1 MIDVVMPK
9 MGESITEGTI
19 LEWKKKI
26 GDSIGKD
33 EPLLEISTDKV
44 DSEIPSRFILSSD
57 NGTAAKTVPTG
68 KPSAKTQALSI
79 ASQKT
84 DAQPPSSVLATAQ
97 SKPPL
102 IRGSIISSVGDF
114 SSDFS
119 FRSIGSSRQ
128 KSRLCHISNDYND
141 IYNVPRP
148 LLD

>member
-1 MIDVVMPK
+1 VEDLNNIKEFDAPNETAYRNQASVSE
-9 MGESITEGTI
+9 GEIFTAGRSLASKT
-19 LEWKKKI
+19 
-26 GDSIGKD
+26 S
-33 EPLLEISTDKV
+33 V
-44 DSEIPSRFILSSD
+44 DA
-57 NGTAAKTVPTG
+57 GAAAKTVPTG

-102 IRGSIISSVGDF
+102 IRGSTISSVG
-114 SSDFS
+114 DFS

>member
-1 MIDVVMPK
+1 VEDLNNIKEFDAPNETAYRNQASV
-9 MGESITEGTI
+9 
-19 LEWKKKI
+19 
-26 GDSIGKD
+26 
-33 EPLLEISTDKV
+33 
-44 DSEIPSRFILSSD
+44 LSSEGEIFTAGRSLASKTLVD
-57 NGTAAKTVPTG
+57 AGAAAKTVPTG

-102 IRGSIISSVGDF
+102 IRGSTISSVG
-114 SSDFS
+114 DFS

>member
-1 MIDVVMPK
+1 MEDLNNIKEFDAPNETAYRNQASVSE
-9 MGESITEGTI
+9 GEIFTAGRSLASKT
-19 LEWKKKI
+19 
-26 GDSIGKD
+26 S
-33 EPLLEISTDKV
+33 V
-44 DSEIPSRFILSSD
+44 DA
-57 NGTAAKTVPTG
+57 GAAAKTVPTG
-68 KPSAKTQALSI
+68 KPSAKTQALSTK
-79 ASQKT
+79 SQAT

-102 IRGSIISSVGDF
+102 IRGSIISSVG
-114 SSDFS
+114 DFS

>member
-1 MIDVVMPK
+1 MEDLNNIKEFDAPNETAYRNQASVSE
-9 MGESITEGTI
+9 GEIF
-19 LEWKKKI
+19 
-26 GDSIGKD
+26 
-33 EPLLEISTDKV
+33 TDGRSLASKTSV
-44 DSEIPSRFILSSD
+44 DA
-57 NGTAAKTVPTG
+57 GAAAKTVPTG
-68 KPSAKTQALSI
+68 KPSAKTQALSTK
-79 ASQKT
+79 SQAT

-102 IRGSIISSVGDF
+102 IRGSTISSVG
-114 SSDFS
+114 DFS

>member
-1 MIDVVMPK
+1 MEDLNNIKEFDAPNETAYRNQASVSE
-9 MGESITEGTI
+9 GEIF
-19 LEWKKKI
+19 
-26 GDSIGKD
+26 
-33 EPLLEISTDKV
+33 TDGRSLASKTSV
-44 DSEIPSRFILSSD
+44 DA
-57 NGTAAKTVPTG
+57 GAAAKTVPTG

-84 DAQPPSSVLATAQ
+84 DAQPSSSVLATAQ

>member
-1 MIDVVMPK
+1 MEDLNNIKEFDAPNETAYRNQASVSE
-9 MGESITEGTI
+9 GEIFTAGRSLASKT
-19 LEWKKKI
+19 
-26 GDSIGKD
+26 S
-33 EPLLEISTDKV
+33 V
-44 DSEIPSRFILSSD
+44 DA
-57 NGTAAKTVPTG
+57 GAAAKTVPTG

-102 IRGSIISSVGDF
+102 IRGSTISSVG
-114 SSDFS
+114 DFS

-148 LLD
+148 LLDWFW

>member
-1 MIDVVMPK
+1 MEDLNNIKEFDAPNETAYRNQASVSE
-9 MGESITEGTI
+9 GEIF
-19 LEWKKKI
+19 
-26 GDSIGKD
+26 
-33 EPLLEISTDKV
+33 TDGRSLASKTSV
-44 DSEIPSRFILSSD
+44 DA
-57 NGTAAKTVPTG
+57 GAAAKTVPTG

-102 IRGSIISSVGDF
+102 IRGSTISSVG
-114 SSDFS
+114 DFS

>member
-1 MIDVVMPK
+1 MEDLNNIKEFDAPNETAYRNQASVSE
-9 MGESITEGTI
+9 GEIFTDGS
-19 LEWKKKI
+19 
-26 GDSIGKD
+26 
-33 EPLLEISTDKV
+33 PLANKTLV
-44 DSEIPSRFILSSD
+44 DA
-57 NGTAAKTVPTG
+57 GAAAKTVPTG

-84 DAQPPSSVLATAQ
+84 DAQPSSSVLATAQ

-102 IRGSIISSVGDF
+102 IRGSTISSVG
-114 SSDFS
+114 DFS

>member
-1 MIDVVMPK
+1 VEDLNNIKEFDAPNETAYRNQASV
-9 MGESITEGTI
+9 
-19 LEWKKKI
+19 
-26 GDSIGKD
+26 
-33 EPLLEISTDKV
+33 
-44 DSEIPSRFILSSD
+44 LSSEGEIFTAGRSLASKTLVD
-57 NGTAAKTVPTG
+57 AGAAAKTVPTG

-84 DAQPPSSVLATAQ
+84 DAQPPSTVLATAQ

>member
-1 MIDVVMPK
+1 MEDLNNIKEFDAPNETAYRNQASVSE
-9 MGESITEGTI
+9 GEIFTAGRSLASKT
-19 LEWKKKI
+19 
-26 GDSIGKD
+26 S
-33 EPLLEISTDKV
+33 V
-44 DSEIPSRFILSSD
+44 DA
-57 NGTAAKTVPTG
+57 GAAAKTVPTG

-84 DAQPPSSVLATAQ
+84 DAQPSSSVLATAQ

-102 IRGSIISSVGDF
+102 IRGSTISSVG
-114 SSDFS
+114 DFS

-148 LLD
+148 LLDWFW

>member
-1 MIDVVMPK
+1 MEDLNNIKEFDAPNETAYRNQASVSE
-9 MGESITEGTI
+9 GEIF
-19 LEWKKKI
+19 
-26 GDSIGKD
+26 
-33 EPLLEISTDKV
+33 TDGRSLASKTSV
-44 DSEIPSRFILSSD
+44 DA
-57 NGTAAKTVPTG
+57 GAAAKTVPTG

-102 IRGSIISSVGDF
+102 IRGSTISSVG
-114 SSDFS
+114 DFS

-141 IYNVPRP
+141 IYNVSRP

>member
-1 MIDVVMPK
+1 MEDLNNIKEFDAPNETAYRNQASVSE
-9 MGESITEGTI
+9 GEIFTAGRSLASKT
-19 LEWKKKI
+19 
-26 GDSIGKD
+26 S
-33 EPLLEISTDKV
+33 V
-44 DSEIPSRFILSSD
+44 DA
-57 NGTAAKTVPTG
+57 GAAAKIVPTG
-68 KPSAKTQALSI
+68 KLSAKTQALSI

-102 IRGSIISSVGDF
+102 IRGSTISSVG
-114 SSDFS
+114 DFS

>member
-1 MIDVVMPK
+1 MEDLNNIKEFDAPNETAYRNQASVSE
-9 MGESITEGTI
+9 GEIFTAGRSLASKT
-19 LEWKKKI
+19 
-26 GDSIGKD
+26 S
-33 EPLLEISTDKV
+33 V
-44 DSEIPSRFILSSD
+44 DA
-57 NGTAAKTVPTG
+57 GAAAKTVPTG

-84 DAQPPSSVLATAQ
+84 DAQPSSSVLATAQ

-102 IRGSIISSVGDF
+102 IRGSTISSVG
-114 SSDFS
+114 DFS

>member
-1 MIDVVMPK
+1 MEDLNNIKEFDAPNETAYRNQASVSE
-9 MGESITEGTI
+9 GEIFTAGRSLASKT
-19 LEWKKKI
+19 
-26 GDSIGKD
+26 S
-33 EPLLEISTDKV
+33 V
-44 DSEIPSRFILSSD
+44 DA
-57 NGTAAKTVPTG
+57 GAAAKTVPTG

-102 IRGSIISSVGDF
+102 IRGSTISSVG
-114 SSDFS
+114 DFS

>member
-1 MIDVVMPK
+1 VEDLNNIKEFDAPNETAYRNQASVSE
-9 MGESITEGTI
+9 GEIFTAGRSLASKT
-19 LEWKKKI
+19 
-26 GDSIGKD
+26 S
-33 EPLLEISTDKV
+33 V
-44 DSEIPSRFILSSD
+44 DA
-57 NGTAAKTVPTG
+57 GAAAKTVPTG

-102 IRGSIISSVGDF
+102 IRGSTISSVG
-114 SSDFS
+114 DFS

-141 IYNVPRP
+141 IYNVSRP

>member
-1 MIDVVMPK
+1 VEDLNNIKEFDAPNETAYRNQASVSE
-9 MGESITEGTI
+9 GEIF
-19 LEWKKKI
+19 
-26 GDSIGKD
+26 
-33 EPLLEISTDKV
+33 TDGRSLASKTSV
-44 DSEIPSRFILSSD
+44 DA
-57 NGTAAKTVPTG
+57 GAAAKTVPTG

-102 IRGSIISSVGDF
+102 IRGSTISSVG
-114 SSDFS
+114 DFS

>member
-1 MIDVVMPK
+1 VEDLNNIKEFDAPNETAYRNQASVSE
-9 MGESITEGTI
+9 GEIFTAGRSLASKT
-19 LEWKKKI
+19 
-26 GDSIGKD
+26 S
-33 EPLLEISTDKV
+33 V
-44 DSEIPSRFILSSD
+44 DA
-57 NGTAAKTVPTG
+57 GAAAKTVPTG
-68 KPSAKTQALSI
+68 KPSAKTQALSTK
-79 ASQKT
+79 SQAT

-102 IRGSIISSVGDF
+102 IRGSTISSVG
-114 SSDFS
+114 DFS

>member
-1 MIDVVMPK
+1 MEDLNNIKEFDAPNETAYRNQASVSE
-9 MGESITEGTI
+9 GEIFTAGRSLASKT
-19 LEWKKKI
+19 
-26 GDSIGKD
+26 S
-33 EPLLEISTDKV
+33 V
-44 DSEIPSRFILSSD
+44 DA
-57 NGTAAKTVPTG
+57 GAAAKTVPTG
-68 KPSAKTQALSI
+68 KPSAKTQALSTK
-79 ASQKT
+79 SQAT

-102 IRGSIISSVGDF
+102 IRGSTISSVG
-114 SSDFS
+114 DFS

>member
-1 MIDVVMPK
+1 MEDLNNIKEFDAPNETAYRNQASVSE
-9 MGESITEGTI
+9 GEIF
-19 LEWKKKI
+19 
-26 GDSIGKD
+26 
-33 EPLLEISTDKV
+33 TDGRSLASKTSV
-44 DSEIPSRFILSSD
+44 DA
-57 NGTAAKTVPTG
+57 GAAAKTVPTG

-84 DAQPPSSVLATAQ
+84 DAQPSSSVLATAQ

-102 IRGSIISSVGDF
+102 IRGSTISSVG
-114 SSDFS
+114 DFS

-148 LLD
+148 LLDWFW

>member
-1 MIDVVMPK
+1 MEDLNNIKEFDAPNETAYRNQASVSE
-9 MGESITEGTI
+9 GEIFTAGRSLASKT
-19 LEWKKKI
+19 
-26 GDSIGKD
+26 S
-33 EPLLEISTDKV
+33 V
-44 DSEIPSRFILSSD
+44 DA
-57 NGTAAKTVPTG
+57 GAAAKTVPTG

-114 SSDFS
+114 S

>member
-1 MIDVVMPK
+1 VEDLNNIKEFDAPNETAYRNQASVSE
-9 MGESITEGTI
+9 GEIF
-19 LEWKKKI
+19 
-26 GDSIGKD
+26 
-33 EPLLEISTDKV
+33 TDGRSLASKTSV
-44 DSEIPSRFILSSD
+44 DA
-57 NGTAAKTVPTG
+57 GAAAKTVPTG

-84 DAQPPSSVLATAQ
+84 DAQPSSSVLATAQ

-102 IRGSIISSVGDF
+102 IRGSTISSVG
-114 SSDFS
+114 DFS